1 MAKYL
6 HKILVP
12 ISEVEI
18 EDATREDRAQRIVEY
33 AENAIEPYRGEVFSS
48 RWLACHGDRAAYY
61 SEPVFYAAD
70 NLEWFIDELTETA
83 KEQRAAVGMLLD
95 SVKKELGTDLEEAV
109 EKLMKEKSGQEKLS
123 IAAYDL
129 WTLAELLKGE
139 YRSISC
145 FYHAGMED
153 ARIYETTIEE
163 IRKDPSEW
171 ALVVFECRC

>member
-70 NLEWFIDELTETA
+70 NLEGLSTNSR
-83 KEQRAAVGMLLD
+83 KQPKSNVQP
-95 SVKKELGTDLEEAV
+95 LG
-109 EKLMKEKSGQEKLS
+109 
-123 IAAYDL
+123 
-129 WTLAELLKGE
+129 
-139 YRSISC
+139 C
-145 FYHAGMED
+145 FW
-153 ARIYETTIEE
+153 I
-163 IRKDPSEW
+163 P
-171 ALVVFECRC
+171 